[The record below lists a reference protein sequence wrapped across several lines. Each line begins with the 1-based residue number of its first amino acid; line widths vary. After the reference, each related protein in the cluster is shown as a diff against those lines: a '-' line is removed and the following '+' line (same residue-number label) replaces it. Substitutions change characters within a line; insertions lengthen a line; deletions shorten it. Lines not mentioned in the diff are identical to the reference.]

1 MIVGRR
7 LALAGLSVAW
17 TAFVLTGCGSSD
29 HGDMPLLTKAE
40 WKSDPGSAADIGYW
54 ISVDFGWPS
63 RASACFPLSAAL
75 HVTVD
80 DREAQRIPDAIGDCV
95 WDLLFEVGPFS
106 PDAPVP
112 TTVRVMDGSQVLG
125 QATYDGL
132 YPGYSAQLVTPS
144 NGQVR
149 TGDPI
154 AIELA
159 APLTPEITFAQ
170 AASLYWLDP
179 PDSVPPFYSYIAASF
194 APDRQS
200 ITAQA
205 PAQTG
210 RAALVIETFNR
221 PLEAARSC
229 VGFTSCTA
237 EPSETIGPLTIDIV
251 P

>member
-1 MIVGRR
+1 MMVGRQM
-7 LALAGLSVAW
+7 AVAGLLIAW
-17 TAFVLTGCGSSD
+17 MAFVLVGCGSSAP
-29 HGDMPLLTKAE
+29 GDMRLLTTAE
-40 WKSDPGSAADIGYW
+40 WKNEPGSAADIGYW

-63 RASACFPLSAAL
+63 RATDCFPLSATL
-75 HVTVD
+75 HATVD
-80 DREAQRIPDAIGDCV
+80 DREAQRLPFTIGDCV

-112 TTVRVMDGSQVLG
+112 TTVRVMDGARVLG
-125 QATYDGL
+125 EAIYDGL
-132 YPGYSAQLVTPS
+132 YPGYSAQLMTPA

-159 APLTPEITFAQ
+159 AALPAEITNAQ
-170 AASLYWLDP
+170 AARLYWLDP
-179 PDSVPPFYSYIAASF
+179 PDSVPPFYSYIGAAF

-205 PAQTG
+205 PGQTG

-221 PLEAARSC
+221 PLTAARSC
-229 VGFTSCTA
+229 VGFTYCTGG
-237 EPSETIGPLTIDIV
+237 PSGTIGPLTIEVV